1 MPSAAEAGFHVFRD
15 GKTVSRALPKKLHEE
30 I

>member
-1 MPSAAEAGFHVFRD
+1 MPSAAEAGFHVFGD
-15 GKTVSRALPKKLHEE
+15 GTTVSRALPKTLHGK